1 MIGEEIIDAFA
12 SLGDVGMILAL
23 VAIIL
28 IDGTGVPTLPEVWM
42 VWIFGVHFDSLGW
55 AVLLITVASIASL
68 GGNFIL
74 YSVVKLIGMPK
85 RIQKVMRKYT
95 DFLIVSDE
103 RLLLLNRVAP
113 LVPYTGAFIA
123 VLNWDLRKCVLY
135 LIIGA
140 MAKSTVVIALAW
152 LSYDNLRQDV
162 APWVALIAVA
172 VVILISIVASVIYK
186 RRIGVGGG
194 TSRSQS

>member
-42 VWIFGVHFDSLGW
+42 IWIFAVHFDSLGW
-55 AVLLITVASIASL
+55 AVLLIVVASIASL

-172 VVILISIVASVIYK
+172 IVLLASIIASLIY
-186 RRIGVGGG
+186 RRKIGVEGG
-194 TSRSQS
+194 TPRSQS

>member
-1 MIGEEIIDAFA
+1 MIGEEIIDTFA

-42 VWIFGVHFDSLGW
+42 VWIFGVHFDSVGW
-55 AVLLITVASIASL
+55 AALIIIVASIASL

-74 YSVVKLIGMPK
+74 YSIVRFVGMPR
-85 RIQKVMRKYT
+85 RIQKAMRKYT

-113 LVPYTGAFIA
+113 LVPYTGAFMA
-123 VLNWDLRKCVLY
+123 VCKWNLRKCVMY
-135 LIIGA
+135 LITGA
-140 MAKSTVVIALAW
+140 LAKSTAVVALAW
-152 LSYDNLRQDV
+152 LSYDTLRQDI

-172 VVILISIVASVIYK
+172 VVLLVSIVASVVYK
-186 RRIGVGGG
+186 RKIGIGGG
-194 TSRSQS
+194 AQRSQS

>member
-1 MIGEEIIDAFA
+1 M
-12 SLGDVGMILAL
+12 VLAL

-42 VWIFGVHFDSLGW
+42 IWIFGVHFDSLGW
-55 AVLLITVASIASL
+55 AALLIVVASIASL

-74 YSVVKLIGMPK
+74 YSIVKFIGMPK

-103 RLLLLNRVAP
+103 RLLLLNRIAP
-113 LVPYTGAFIA
+113 LVPYTGAFMA
-123 VLNWDLRKCVLY
+123 VCNWNLRKCAIY

-140 MAKSTVVIALAW
+140 LAKSTVVIALAW
-152 LSYDNLRQDV
+152 LSYDTLRQDI

-172 VVILISIVASVIYK
+172 VVILVSIVASVIYK
-186 RRIGVGGG
+186 RKIGIGGG
-194 TSRSQS
+194 TPRSQS

>member
-152 LSYDNLRQDV
+152 LSYDTLRQDI